1 MKEVVID
8 IIKKFLDKSYKRDC
22 VSAYAAQIAYFLI
35 MSVMPFIMLLSALLR
50 YTSVTEDTILYL
62 IEQMTPSVVSGFL
75 ITVVDLVFK
84 QPIGLI
90 SITAVLAV
98 WSSSK
103 GVHCIVN
110 SLNKINELKE
120 TRNWF
125 AVRLRAMFFT
135 FIFLIM
141 TVLLMVLLVFSRSVT
156 ELADT
161 YAGAFLSGFI
171 AFAMRRR
178 FLILFL
184 LLIIFFTG
192 IYKFLPNRPRNAS
205 VFYQLPGA
213 VFSAISW
220 YVFTFF
226 LAIAVEYMN
235 AFSIY
240 GSMAAVLIIMF
251 WLYVCLTIM
260 LICAEINVY
269 FEKQYSYV
277 FNKLKQRRFVSGVYK
292 RTLKSRK
299 RTREIKKSL
308 KKKLYIKLPDP
319 LERREKEE
327 ENAKEAG
334 TDQKES

>member
-120 TRNWF
+120 TRN
-125 AVRLRAMFFT
+125 V
-135 FIFLIM
+135 
-141 TVLLMVLLVFSRSVT
+141 
-156 ELADT
+156 
-161 YAGAFLSGFI
+161 
-171 AFAMRRR
+171 
-178 FLILFL
+178 
-184 LLIIFFTG
+184 
-192 IYKFLPNRPRNAS
+192 
-205 VFYQLPGA
+205 
-213 VFSAISW
+213 
-220 YVFTFF
+220 
-226 LAIAVEYMN
+226 
-235 AFSIY
+235 
-240 GSMAAVLIIMF
+240 
-251 WLYVCLTIM
+251 
-260 LICAEINVY
+260 
-269 FEKQYSYV
+269 
-277 FNKLKQRRFVSGVYK
+277 
-292 RTLKSRK
+292 
-299 RTREIKKSL
+299 
-308 KKKLYIKLPDP
+308 
-319 LERREKEE
+319 
-327 ENAKEAG
+327 
-334 TDQKES
+334 